1 MRSQEWHRAVEFAHA
16 SRASL
21 RQRFRAA
28 AGQLWDHRRASIHRI
43 PILRG
48 VMGALPT
55 RILALIVDD
64 EPLARSNLRVL
75 LRQDTDIESIQEC
88 GSGTEA
94 VAQIRTARPDLVFL
108 DVQMPECDGF
118 EVLRMLEAGAPLPV
132 IVFVTAYDQYA
143 LRAFDAGALDYL
155 LKPFDNARFDL
166 ALARAKERIAQS
178 TKPPQRAER
187 WAVKS
192 AGQVS
197 FVKTSEIDWVEA
209 ADYYACLHV
218 GTRTHLIR
226 RSVSELE
233 EDLDPAAFCRVHR
246 SAIVN
251 LDRVRG
257 LKLSADGEYE
267 VQLEDGTK
275 LRLSRRYRQ
284 QLQSRLGLRS

>member
-1 MRSQEWHRAVEFAHA
+1 VRLEER
-16 SRASL
+16 
-21 RQRFRAA
+21 RQKI
-28 AGQLWDHRRASIHRI
+28 Q
-43 PILRG
+43 
-48 VMGALPT
+48 ALV
-55 RILALIVDD
+55 VDD
-64 EPLARSNLRVL
+64 EPLARSNLTVL
-75 LRQDTDIESIQEC
+75 LKRDSEIEIVLEC
-88 GSGTEA
+88 GSGMEA
-94 VAQIRTARPDLVFL
+94 LAEIRRTKPDLVFL

-118 EVLRMLEAGAPLPV
+118 DVLELLGRDIPTAL
-132 IVFVTAYDQYA
+132 IFVTAYDQYA

-155 LKPFDNARFDL
+155 VKPFDNARFDL
-166 ALARAKERIAQS
+166 ALLRAKERIAQR
-178 TKPPQRAER
+178 TTLPQRTER

-226 RSVSELE
+226 RSISELE
-233 EDLDPAAFCRVHR
+233 EDLDSAAFCRVHR

-257 LKLSADGEYE
+257 LKLNADGEYE

-284 QLQSRLGLRS
+284 QLQSRLGIRSSASSLHDR